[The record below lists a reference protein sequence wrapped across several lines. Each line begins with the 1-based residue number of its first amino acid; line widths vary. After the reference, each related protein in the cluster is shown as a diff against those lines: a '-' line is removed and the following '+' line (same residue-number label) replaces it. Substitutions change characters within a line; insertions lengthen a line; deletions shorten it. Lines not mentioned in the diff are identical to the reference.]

1 VIDTSIG
8 HRTPSFRRL
17 GFTASGLAALLE
29 RARGRWAGMRLPRPD
44 DACHQMPPLLTQ
56 VERPIAQDSLH
67 ARPATLRD
75 LSILAVDDDP
85 GTLELIGMLF
95 ETYGARVTGAV
106 SAEGALASLSR
117 MPEDAPYGLL
127 LSDIGLPGMDG
138 YELLQTVRQKLE
150 IGPRRLPAIAVTAY
164 ARTEDRAMALHSGFQ
179 AHLPKPY
186 DAEQLVATA
195 LRLIGQ
201 ATRSGA

>member
-1 VIDTSIG
+1 MIEMNSG
-8 HRTPSFRRL
+8 WAAPFRRDL
-17 GFTASGLAALLE
+17 IAGPPAPGSDDST
-29 RARGRWAGMRLPRPD
+29 GMRLPLPD
-44 DACHQMPPLLTQ
+44 HRQPAPGLTLAG
-56 VERPIAQDSLH
+56 RPIVHDSLH

-75 LSILAVDDDP
+75 LSILAVDDDAT
-85 GTLELIGMLF
+85 TLELIEMVF
-95 ETYGARVTGAV
+95 EAYGARVTGAV

-138 YELLQTVRQKLE
+138 YEFLQQVRHGLK
-150 IGPRRLPAIAVTAY
+150 ITPRRLPAIAVTAY
-164 ARTEDRAMALHSGFQ
+164 ARAEDRAMALRSGFQ

-186 DAEQLVATA
+186 DAEQLVAMA

-201 ATRSGA
+201 AARPGP

>member
-1 VIDTSIG
+1 VIDTNIG
-8 HRTPSFRRL
+8 HSAPSFRRI
-17 GFTASGLAALLE
+17 GFHGPAGASSA
-29 RARGRWAGMRLPRPD
+29 RWAGMRLPRSDYYQP
-44 DACHQMPPLLTQ
+44 AAPIVALA
-56 VERPIAQDSLH
+56 ERPIVHDSLH

-85 GTLELIGMLF
+85 TTLELIEMVF

-138 YELLQTVRQKLE
+138 YELLQTVRQKLK
-150 IGPRRLPAIAVTAY
+150 IVPRRLPAIAVTAY
-164 ARTEDRAMALHSGFQ
+164 ARAEDRAMALSCGFQ

-201 ATRSGA
+201 AARSSA

>member
-1 VIDTSIG
+1 MIETTSG
-8 HRTPSFRRL
+8 TPAPFRRDFIAAPPAQPCEL
-17 GFTASGLAALLE
+17 FAGL
-29 RARGRWAGMRLPRPD
+29 RLPLPNHRRFTP
-44 DACHQMPPLLTQ
+44 ALSP
-56 VERPIAQDSLH
+56 VERPIVHDSLH

-85 GTLELIGMLF
+85 TTLELIEMVF
-95 ETYGARVTGAV
+95 EAYGVRVTGAV

-117 MPEDAPYGLL
+117 MPENAPYGLL

-138 YELLQTVRQKLE
+138 YELLQKVRHGLK
-150 IGPRRLPAIAVTAY
+150 IAPRRLPAIAVTAY
-164 ARTEDRAMALHSGFQ
+164 ARAEDRAMALRSGFQ

-186 DAEQLVATA
+186 DAEQLVAMA

-201 ATRSGA
+201 AARSSP

>member
-1 VIDTSIG
+1 MTQMTSG
-8 HRTPSFRRL
+8 SAAPFRRDRIA
-17 GFTASGLAALLE
+17 GPP
-29 RARGRWAGMRLPRPD
+29 ARGSGYGCATGMRLPLPD
-44 DACHQMPPLLTQ
+44 DRRTAPGPTP
-56 VERPIAQDSLH
+56 VDRPIVHDSLH

-85 GTLELIGMLF
+85 GTLELIEMVF
-95 ETYGARVTGAV
+95 EAYGARVTGAV

-138 YELLQTVRQKLE
+138 YEFLQQVRHGLK
-150 IGPRRLPAIAVTAY
+150 IAPRRLPAIAVTAY
-164 ARTEDRAMALHSGFQ
+164 ARAEDRAMALRSGFQ

-186 DAEQLVATA
+186 DAEQLVAMA

-201 ATRSGA
+201 AARSGP

>member
-1 VIDTSIG
+1 VIERHIHSP
-8 HRTPSFRRL
+8 TPFRRDMI
-17 GFTASGLAALLE
+17 AHSVAAQGK
-29 RARGRWAGMRLPRPD
+29 RYAGMDLPLPD
-44 DACHQMPPLLTQ
+44 PRQPVPELPL
-56 VERPIAQDSLH
+56 VERPIVHDSLH
-67 ARPATLRD
+67 ARPVTLRD

-85 GTLELIGMLF
+85 TTLELIAMVF
-95 ETYGARVTGAV
+95 EAYGARVTGAV
-106 SAEGALASLSR
+106 TAEGALASLSR

-138 YELLQTVRQKLE
+138 YEFLQQVRQGLK
-150 IGPRRLPAIAVTAY
+150 IMPRRLPAIAVTAY
-164 ARTEDRAMALHSGFQ
+164 ARAEDRAMALRSGFQ

-201 ATRSGA
+201 AARSSP

>member
-1 VIDTSIG
+1 VIETHSPFAS
-8 HRTPSFRRL
+8 TFRRDVI
-17 GFTASGLAALLE
+17 APLLVQRCE
-29 RARGRWAGMRLPRPD
+29 LFVGMRLPLPEERQAP
-44 DACHQMPPLLTQ
+44 PPLSL
-56 VERPIAQDSLH
+56 VERPVVHDSLH

-85 GTLELIGMLF
+85 TTLELIEMVF

-117 MPEDAPYGLL
+117 MPENAPYGLL

-138 YELLQTVRQKLE
+138 YEFLQQVRHGLK
-150 IGPRRLPAIAVTAY
+150 IVPRRLPAIAVTAY
-164 ARTEDRAMALHSGFQ
+164 ARAEDRAMALRSGFQ

-186 DAEQLVATA
+186 DAEQLVAMA

-201 ATRSGA
+201 AARSNP

>member
-1 VIDTSIG
+1 MIEMMS
-8 HRTPSFRRL
+8 RAALPFRRDL
-17 GFTASGLAALLE
+17 IPRPAAPGSG
-29 RARGRWAGMRLPRPD
+29 RSTGMRLPLPEERQGTPGPTPV
-44 DACHQMPPLLTQ
+44 A
-56 VERPIAQDSLH
+56 RPIVHDSLH

-85 GTLELIGMLF
+85 GTLELIEMVF
-95 ETYGARVTGAV
+95 EAYGARVTGAL
-106 SAEGALASLSR
+106 SAEDALASLSR

-138 YELLQTVRQKLE
+138 YEFLQQVRHRLK
-150 IGPRRLPAIAVTAY
+150 IAPRRLPAIAVTAY
-164 ARTEDRAMALHSGFQ
+164 ARAEDRAMALRSGFQ

-186 DAEQLVATA
+186 DAEQLLAMA

-201 ATRSGA
+201 AARSGP